1 MEHLTTAFMFHNTV
15 EPLNNG
21 QVGVGAF
28 VHYSEVSFIGRFHHN
43 YVNLIRYQFMLKMV
57 SFKFKIKSDSSRIN
71 NLTPIITVYVV
82 ALDLEVKLGYP
93 A

>member
-1 MEHLTTAFMFHNTV
+1 MTIIIILLCISTV

-28 VHYSEVSFIGRFHHN
+28 VRYSEVSFIGRFHHN
-43 YVNLIRYQFMLKMV
+43 FVNLTPYLFMLKMV
-57 SFKFKIKSDSSRIN
+57 SYKFKIKSNSSMID
-71 NLTPIITVYVV
+71 NLTPNITVYVV
-82 ALDLEVKLGYP
+82 ASDLEVKVSYP

>member
-1 MEHLTTAFMFHNTV
+1 MKKHDKNVCTV

-21 QVGVGAF
+21 QVGAGAF
-28 VHYSEVSFIGRFHHN
+28 VRYSEVSFIGRFHHN
-43 YVNLIRYQFMLKMV
+43 YVNLTPYQFMLKMV
-57 SFKFKIKSDSSRIN
+57 SYKFKIKSDSSRID

-82 ALDLEVKLGYP
+82 ASDFEVKLSYP